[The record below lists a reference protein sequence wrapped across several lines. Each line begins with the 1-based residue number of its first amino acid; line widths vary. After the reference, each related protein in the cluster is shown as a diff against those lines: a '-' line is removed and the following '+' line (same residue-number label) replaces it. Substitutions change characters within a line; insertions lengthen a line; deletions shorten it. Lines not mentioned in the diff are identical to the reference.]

1 MLLIFLGLSFI
12 DVLLVVLLLVFA
24 RLCFVIF
31 SRSRLLIFI
40 FVDIVIWQDVPVT
53 VVS

>member
-1 MLLIFLGLSFI
+1 MLLVFLGLSFV
-12 DVLLVVLLLVFA
+12 DVLLVMLLLMFA
-24 RLCFVIF
+24 RVI
-31 SRSRLLIFI
+31 SGWSRLLIFI